1 MDSVTGSTETLFNAA
16 SGIGNAVRLATAAN
30 VTQFLT
36 SAILTDGG
44 FQLNVTNATVQARM
58 VIHAEP

>member
-1 MDSVTGSTETLFNAA
+1 LFNAA